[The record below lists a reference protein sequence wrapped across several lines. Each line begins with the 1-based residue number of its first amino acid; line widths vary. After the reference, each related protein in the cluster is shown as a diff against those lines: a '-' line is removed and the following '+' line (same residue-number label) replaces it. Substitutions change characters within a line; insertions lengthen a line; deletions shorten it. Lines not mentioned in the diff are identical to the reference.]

1 MAANLLGITG
11 NWGIPQ
17 DEIGVLITDLSFSY
31 SNQEKMV
38 LDKGGEIAGLSL
50 YQEQIEAKISGLVKK
65 DSPFAGKLGASLV
78 LANTIPAHL
87 NGNGGTTVITQ
98 IERSLNNEDFEKID
112 ITAKHYPYVVVEAD

>member
-1 MAANLLGITG
+1 MAANLIGTTG

-17 DEIGVLITDLSFSY
+17 DEDGVLITDLGFSY

-38 LDKGGEIAGLSL
+38 LDKGGEITGLSL

-65 DSPFAGKLGASLV
+65 DSPFAGKLGASLT
-78 LANTIPAHL
+78 LANAIPAHL
-87 NGNGGTTVITQ
+87 NTSGGTTVITQ

-112 ITAKHYPYVVVEAD
+112 ITAKHYPFVTSGG